1 MTPYVLGEPEVVLGF
16 ALIGVSGSAP
26 ANREEAVREFMAARE
41 RPEAI
46 LLLVTEA
53 VAEWLGAEILEAILK
68 GTIVQVIPGVRPPR
82 EQRQD
87 SQALLLSALGV
98 KL

>member
-16 ALIGVSGSAP
+16 ALIGISGFAP
-26 ANREEAVREFMAARE
+26 ANREDAVRELMAASE
-41 RPEAI
+41 RPEAV

-53 VAEWLGAEILEAILK
+53 VAAWVGAEILDAILK

-82 EQRQD
+82 ERRED